1 MLGFGKNTG
10 FLITLV
16 CLFTV
21 FQCGDAFGDIY
32 RFVDEDGKMHF
43 TNDSSKLNS
52 NGGDYDWFMTEFGDE
67 DLHSGLIGS
76 TIAKASKRYGVDI
89 HLIKAVI
96 KAESNFDK
104 NAVSKVGA
112 RGLMQLMPA
121 TAKLMGVQNIHDV
134 RDNIDGGVKYL
145 KYLLNRFGNNTK
157 MAVAAYNAGE
167 TVVRKYAG
175 VPPYKETQKF
185 VKKVFKYRLDFQS
198 GILRHK

>member
-1 MLGFGKNTG
+1 MHISHKNIT
-10 FLITLV
+10 FLIIAITMV
-16 CLFTV
+16 MV
-21 FQCGDAFGDIY
+21 FQSNFALGDIY
-32 RFVDEDGKMHF
+32 RSVDENGKMSF
-43 TNDSSKLNS
+43 TNDASKLNS

-67 DLHSGLIGS
+67 DLHSGIIGS
-76 TIAKASKRYGVDI
+76 TITKASKRYNVDI

-121 TAKLMGVQNIHDV
+121 TAKLMGVKNIHDV
-134 RDNIDGGVKYL
+134 RDNVDGGVKYL
-145 KYLLNRFGNNTK
+145 KYLLNKFDNNTQ

-167 TVVRKYAG
+167 TVVRRYKG

-185 VKKVFKYRLDFQS
+185 VKRVFKYRIDFQN
-198 GILRHK
+198 GLLRHK